1 MKNWFN
7 NLTIIQRK
15 IVATIIIAIGFVF
28 FFWGFIDQHII
39 LPILG
44 FIIGAVGFIILVKVE
59 KIEKKEKEEKK
70 KQEELKRLEEKKE
83 LELLIKENEKKA
95 EEKKK
100 ELESIKEQYKIPEGK
115 TLSYTRTITTKIRGV
130 YYQDICEYDINLDD
144 EVYIKHTPTEHHP
157 ESTEIRLLS
166 YGSLLG
172 YLKEEIA
179 NEFVVKYGDGY
190 CFIGS
195 IVEYETADD
204 EEDEDY
210 EDKINK
216 ILICFNVPSFKK
228 L

>member
-28 FFWGFIDQHII
+28 FFWGFIVQHII

-44 FIIGAVGFIILVKVE
+44 FIVGAIGFIILVKVE
-59 KIEKKEKEEKK
+59 KIEKEEKEKQEEIKRLKEKK
-70 KQEELKRLEEKKE
+70 K
-83 LELLIKENEKKA
+83 LELLIKEN

-100 ELESIKEQYKIPEGK
+100 ELESIKEQYKTPEGK

-130 YYQDICEYDINLDD
+130 YYQDIYEYDINLDD
-144 EVYIKHTPTEHHP
+144 EVYIKHTPTEQHP

-166 YGSLLG
+166 NGSLLG

-195 IVEYETADD
+195 IVEYETTDD
-204 EEDEDY
+204 EEDGYD

-216 ILICFNVPSFKK
+216 IIICFNVPSFKK

>member
-28 FFWGFIDQHII
+28 FFWGFLDQHII

-44 FIIGAVGFIILVKVE
+44 FIIGAIGFIILVKVE
-59 KIEKKEKEEKK
+59 KIEKEEKEKQEKI
-70 KQEELKRLEEKKE
+70 KRLEEKKK
-83 LELLIKENEKKA
+83 LELLIKEN

-130 YYQDICEYDINLDD
+130 YYQDIYEYDINLDD
-144 EVYIKHTPTEHHP
+144 EVYIKHTPTEQHP

-166 YGSLLG
+166 NGSLLG

-195 IVEYETADD
+195 IVEYETTDD
-204 EEDEDY
+204 EEDEDD
-210 EDKINK
+210 EDKISK

>member
-44 FIIGAVGFIILVKVE
+44 FIIGAIGFIILVKVE
-59 KIEKKEKEEKK
+59 KIEKEEKE
-70 KQEELKRLEEKKE
+70 KQEEIKRLEEKKK
-83 LELLIKENEKKA
+83 LELLIKEN

-130 YYQDICEYDINLDD
+130 YYQDIYEYDINLDD
-144 EVYIKHTPTEHHP
+144 EVYIKHTPTEQHP

-166 YGSLLG
+166 NGSLLG

-195 IVEYETADD
+195 IVEYETTDE
-204 EEDEDY
+204 EEDEDD

>member
-44 FIIGAVGFIILVKVE
+44 FIIGAIGFIILVKVE
-59 KIEKKEKEEKK
+59 KIEKEEKE
-70 KQEELKRLEEKKE
+70 KQEEIKRLEEKKK
-83 LELLIKENEKKA
+83 LELLIKEN

-130 YYQDICEYDINLDD
+130 YYQDIYEYDINLDD
-144 EVYIKHTPTEHHP
+144 EVYIKHTPTEQHP

-166 YGSLLG
+166 NGSLLG

-195 IVEYETADD
+195 IVEYETTDD
-204 EEDEDY
+204 EEDEDD

>member
-7 NLTIIQRK
+7 KLTIIQRK

-28 FFWGFIDQHII
+28 FFWGFIDQYII
-39 LPILG
+39 LSILG
-44 FIIGAVGFIILVKVE
+44 FIIGAIGFIILVKVE
-59 KIEKKEKEEKK
+59 KIEKEEKE
-70 KQEELKRLEEKKE
+70 KQEEIKRLEEQKK
-83 LELLIKENEKKA
+83 LVFLIKENEKKA

-100 ELESIKEQYKIPEGK
+100 ELELIKEEYKIPEGK

-130 YYQDICEYDINLDD
+130 YYQDIYEYDINLDD
-144 EVYIKHTPTEHHP
+144 EVYIKHTPTEQHP

-166 YGSLLG
+166 NGSLLG

-179 NEFVVKYGDGY
+179 YEFVIKYGDGY

-204 EEDEDY
+204 EEDEDD

>member
-28 FFWGFIDQHII
+28 FFWGFIDQYII

-44 FIIGAVGFIILVKVE
+44 FIIGAIGFIILVKVE
-59 KIEKKEKEEKK
+59 KIEKEEKE
-70 KQEELKRLEEKKE
+70 KQEEIKRLEEKKK

-100 ELESIKEQYKIPEGK
+100 ELELIKEEYKIPEGK

-130 YYQDICEYDINLDD
+130 YYQDIYEYDINLDD
-144 EVYIKHTPTEHHP
+144 EVYIKHTPTEQHP

-166 YGSLLG
+166 NGSLLG

-179 NEFVVKYGDGY
+179 NEFVIKYGDGY

-204 EEDEDY
+204 EEDEDD

>member
-7 NLTIIQRK
+7 KLTIIQRK
-15 IVATIIIAIGFVF
+15 FVATIIIAIGFVF
-28 FFWGFIDQHII
+28 FFWGFIDPYII

-44 FIIGAVGFIILVKVE
+44 FIIGAIGFIILVKVE
-59 KIEKKEKEEKK
+59 KIEKEEKE
-70 KQEELKRLEEKKE
+70 KQEEIKRLEEKKK

-95 EEKKK
+95 EGKKK
-100 ELESIKEQYKIPEGK
+100 ELELIKEEYKIPEGK

-130 YYQDICEYDINLDD
+130 YYQDIYEYDINLDD
-144 EVYIKHTPTEHHP
+144 EVYIKHTPTEQHP

-166 YGSLLG
+166 NGSLLG

-195 IVEYETADD
+195 IV
-204 EEDEDY
+204 
-210 EDKINK
+210 
-216 ILICFNVPSFKK
+216 
-228 L
+228 